1 MSESAGHST
10 GEYIQHHL
18 TNLQEGHGF
27 WTFNLDTIITSA
39 LLGLLVFG
47 LFAWVAR
54 KATSGVPGKLQAA
67 VEIVLEMVQTQVKDT
82 FHGEA
87 GAVGPLALTIF
98 IWVFTLNAM
107 DLLPVDL
114 LPMILG
120 AFGIHYWKAV
130 PTTDPNLTF
139 AMSLTVFFLIYFYNI
154 KVKKLGGFVHEVL
167 TAPFG
172 AKMAPFNLL
181 FRIVEDLAK
190 PVSLA
195 LRLFGN
201 MYAGEMVFILI
212 ALLPVYLQW
221 VLGAPWAIFHIL
233 IITLQAFIFMIL
245 TIIYL
250 SMAHES
256 H

>member
-1 MSESAGHST
+1 MSEAGLTSS
-10 GEYIQHHL
+10 EYIHHHL
-18 TNLQEGHGF
+18 TNLQVGQGF
-27 WTFNLDTIITSA
+27 WSLNLDTLITSA
-39 LLGLLVFG
+39 VVGFIVFG
-47 LFAWVAR
+47 FLATVAR
-54 KATSGVPGKLQAA
+54 RATSGVPGKTQAA
-67 VEIVLEMVQTQVKDT
+67 VEFIIEMVQGQVRDS

-87 GAVGPLALTIF
+87 AMIAPLALTIF
-98 IWVFTLNAM
+98 VWVFVLNAI

-114 LPMILG
+114 VPMIMGALG
-120 AFGIHYWKAV
+120 IGHWRSV
-130 PTTDPNLTF
+130 PTADPNHTF
-139 AMSLTVFFLIYFYNI
+139 AMSLTVFFLIYFYNL
-154 KVKKLGGFVHEVL
+154 KVKGLGGFLHEAT

-172 AKMAPFNLL
+172 AKLAPFNLI
-181 FRIVEDLAK
+181 FRLIEDIAK

-221 VLGAPWAIFHIL
+221 MLGAPWAIFHIL

-250 SMAHES
+250 GMAHES

>member
-1 MSESAGHST
+1 MSESAAPTS
-10 GEYIQHHL
+10 GEYIHHHL
-18 TNLQEGHGF
+18 TNLQVGQGF
-27 WTFNLDTIITSA
+27 WSLNLDTLITSA
-39 LLGLLVFG
+39 LLGILVFG

-54 KATSGVPGKLQAA
+54 KATSGVPGKMQAA
-67 VEIVLEMVQTQVKDT
+67 IEIVLEMVQSQVKDT
-82 FHGEA
+82 FHGES

-98 IWVFTLNAM
+98 VWVFVLNTM

-114 LPMILG
+114 VPMLMG
-120 AFGIHYWKAV
+120 TVGVHNWKVV
-130 PTTDPNLTF
+130 PTTDPNHTF
-139 AMSLTVFFLIYFYNI
+139 AMSLTVFFLIYFYNL
-154 KVKKLGGFVHEVL
+154 KVKGLGGFSREVL

-181 FRIVEDLAK
+181 FRVVEDLAK

-212 ALLPVYLQW
+212 ALLPFYLQW
-221 VLGAPWAIFHIL
+221 LLGAPWAIFHIL